1 MKKLFWSL
9 LLLFALFACQK
20 GPSFVIEG
28 TISNAQTNTIYLEK
42 LELQGA
48 VPYDSARINSDG
60 RFKLKGKVSYPT
72 FFLLKLNANKFITLL
87 LDSAEKVTF
96 SADFL
101 SFSNDYKIEGSF
113 GSSKVQ
119 ELNQQF
125 SRTLIRIDSINSLIS
140 LNRDSWDFNRN
151 LKLWEEEKLEIYA
164 EQAEFSKNFI
174 MQNPFS
180 LASVLAIYQRYDDES
195 YVMQDLQTIKTAASA
210 LHTMYPQS
218 PYTQALY
225 EDTKNMMKNVQN
237 IKLRQLIDAYGRN
250 SPDIVLP
257 DINGKDVALSSFE
270 GKYVL
275 LHFWSANDRDSRIQN
290 PVLKENYTKFKGK
303 GFEIYQVS
311 IDTVKNEWL
320 QAVNEDQLTW
330 TNVSDMEGSYTA
342 LANYNVR
349 AIPANFLLDRE
360 GKVVA
365 KDLKGPAL
373 HRLLSEILN

>member
-1 MKKLFWSL
+1 
-9 LLLFALFACQK
+9 
-20 GPSFVIEG
+20 
-28 TISNAQTNTIYLEK
+28 
-42 LELQGA
+42 
-48 VPYDSARINSDG
+48 
-60 RFKLKGKVSYPT
+60 
-72 FFLLKLNANKFITLL
+72 
-87 LDSAEKVTF
+87 
-96 SADFL
+96 
-101 SFSNDYKIEGSF
+101 
-113 GSSKVQ
+113 
-119 ELNQQF
+119 
-125 SRTLIRIDSINSLIS
+125 
-140 LNRDSWDFNRN
+140 
-151 LKLWEEEKLEIYA
+151 
-164 EQAEFSKNFI
+164 
-174 MQNPFS
+174 MQNPFFTC
-180 LASVLAIYQRYDDES
+180 SVLAIYQRYDDES

-360 GKVVA
+360 GKIVA